1 MQCYNNCEIT
11 TQKEHTMAL
20 TTNNIRTALRTLG
33 VKGSAT
39 LEYIQADRVK
49 VTVNGEYFGLWDAE
63 KRTFVD

>member
-1 MQCYNNCEIT
+1 
-11 TQKEHTMAL
+11 MAL